1 MSRLVTPPIA
11 ETTATTAASLEAAA
25 TISAARLIHAASPT
39 DVPPNFITR
48 IVSFVIG
55 ELLSPENNA

>member
-1 MSRLVTPPIA
+1 MSSTASALAPPATRVDHRAGLVSS
-11 ETTATTAASLEAAA
+11 TATVTA

-48 IVSFVIG
+48 IVSFVI
-55 ELLSPENNA
+55 